1 MADVEEGAEED
12 VHVIVPINVVV
23 ENSAIVVAVAVEV
36 LAGVV
41 AARVVAVVIVVAI
54 PIVHVANRAV
64 VGEALHL
71 GDVSSA
77 WTSWRPWRMQV
88 LSLKTIK
95 LGTSRWSRVM
105 LLVVGG

>member
-1 MADVEEGAEED
+1 
-12 VHVIVPINVVV
+12 
-23 ENSAIVVAVAVEV
+23 VAVAVQAPV
-36 LAGVV
+36 VVV
-41 AARVVAVVIVVAI
+41 AARVVAVVREDVAAAT

-64 VGEALHL
+64 VGEEDP
-71 GDVSSA
+71 GVVSSA

-105 LLVVGG
+105 LLAVGG

>member
-1 MADVEEGAEED
+1 MFSIVCSLIYLPSVFSNPQPTYRED
-12 VHVIVPINVVV
+12 VVQ
-23 ENSAIVVAVAVEV
+23 AT
-36 LAGVV
+36 
-41 AARVVAVVIVVAI
+41 

-105 LLVVGG
+105 LLAVGG